1 MPDREKIVTARG
13 ENMRINSD
21 RLWDSL
27 MDMARIGPGI
37 AGGNNRQTL
46 TDSDNEGRH
55 LFKQWCD
62 EAGMTMAVDK
72 MGTMFATRPGTDPDA
87 LPIYVGSHLDTQ
99 PTGGKYDGVL
109 GVLAGLEVVR
119 SMNDLDIKTK
129 HPIVVTNWTNEEGAR
144 FAPAMLAS
152 GVFAGVHTMDYA
164 YDRKDPEGKSFGD
177 ELKRIGWV
185 GEEEVGARKMHAYFE
200 YHIEQGP
207 ILEAENKQIGVV
219 THGQGLWWLEFTL
232 AGREA
237 HTGSTPMNLRVNAGL
252 AMARI
257 MEMVQGVAMQ
267 NQPGC
272 VGGVGQVFFSPNSRN
287 VLPGKVV
294 FTVDIRSPIQ
304 AKLDR
309 MRAEIE
315 TNAAE
320 ICAALGVGCSVEAVG
335 HFDPVTFDPA
345 LVSAV
350 RKAAEDLGY
359 SHMDIISGAGHD
371 ACWTARVAPST
382 MIMCPCVG
390 GLSHNEA
397 EDISK
402 EWAAAGADVLLRAVI
417 ETAGIVE

>member
-1 MPDREKIVTARG
+1 MAAPG
-13 ENMRINSD
+13 ENLRINPD

-27 MDMARIGPGI
+27 MEMAKIGPGV

-46 TDSDNEGRH
+46 TDADGEGRH
-55 LFKQWCD
+55 LFKRWCD
-62 EAGMTMAVDK
+62 AAGLETGIDK
-72 MGTMFATRPGTDPDA
+72 MGTMFARREGTDPDA
-87 LPIYVGSHLDTQ
+87 LPVYVGSHLDTQ

-119 SMNDLDIKTK
+119 TLNDLGIKTR

-152 GVFAGVHTMDYA
+152 GVFAGVHTLDYA
-164 YDRKDPEGKSFGD
+164 YSRKDPDGKIFGD
-177 ELKRIGWV
+177 ELKRIGWL
-185 GEEEVGARKMHAYFE
+185 GDEEVGARKMHAYFE

-232 AGREA
+232 TGKEA

-257 MEMVQGVAMQ
+257 FEMVQKVAMD
-267 NQPGC
+267 NQPGA
-272 VGGVGQVFFSPNSRN
+272 VGGIGQVKFAPNSRN
-287 VLPGKVV
+287 VLPGTVV
-294 FTVDIRSPIQ
+294 FTVDIRSPEQ

-309 MRAEIE
+309 MRAAIE
-315 TNAAE
+315 TEAARIARE
-320 ICAALGVGCSVEAVG
+320 LSVGCSVEAVG
-335 HFDPVTFDPA
+335 HFDPVTFDPT
-345 LVSAV
+345 LVARV
-350 RKAAEDLGY
+350 RAAAEKLGY
-359 SHMDIISGAGHD
+359 SHMNIISGAGHD

-382 MIMCPCVG
+382 MVMCPCVD

-402 EWAAAGADVLLRAVI
+402 EWAAAGCDVLFHAVA
-417 ETAGIVE
+417 ETAEIVE